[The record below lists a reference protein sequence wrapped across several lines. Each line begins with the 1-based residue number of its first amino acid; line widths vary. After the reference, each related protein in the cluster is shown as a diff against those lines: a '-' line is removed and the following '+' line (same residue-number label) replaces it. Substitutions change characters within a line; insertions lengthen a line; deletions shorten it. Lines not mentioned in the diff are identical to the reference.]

1 LEQTIKCLNAQKDNL
16 YELKYEDLR
25 KCNCER
31 CNPVADAKELDMLRA
46 EKAEQVAQ
54 EAALNRGEEIA
65 KHIIEKVNDTNEAI
79 EEKVNEV
86 VAKKLEENGI
96 DLNKKYTRD
105 IIQKMEYAVPVYKNV
120 YSNTRYGRDQLSPE
134 MKQFIH
140 FMRTGEKV
148 NKAMVEGTPSA
159 GGYLVP
165 EEFEAEVIRK
175 LANDVAV
182 RRAGARIFT
191 MSSNRLEVPTE
202 TARNSGGWV
211 AEGAAYTQQ
220 DTALGQ
226 VALTPY
232 KYTRLIQ
239 TSEELLEDSAI
250 DLANY
255 FATVFAEDFAEA
267 EDTAFL
273 EGTGSG
279 QPTGILNDTDIV
291 TNDPTDTSFGDE
303 DAGFTPDDVIAH
315 LYSLRAPYRRNATWI
330 MNSASAQVLRTMKD
344 GNGQYIWTES
354 APGGIANGE
363 PARLLGRP
371 VIVTDNISN
380 DDTDGNRIILGDF
393 RYYLIGQRRG
403 LTIMR
408 SDDYAFN
415 TGHVTFRASLRVD
428 GKVSQAEAFKVLI
441 NAPGDSEV

>member
-1 LEQTIKCLNAQKDNL
+1 MNQIKCLNASVENL
-16 YELKYEDLR
+16 NELKYEDLR
-25 KCNCER
+25 KCDCDR
-31 CNPVADAKELDMLRA
+31 CNPVADAKELDILRA
-46 EKAEQVAQ
+46 KEAERVAQ
-54 EAALNRGEEIA
+54 EAAIEKGEEIA
-65 KHIIEKVNDTNEAI
+65 KHIIEKVNTTNEAI
-79 EEKVNEV
+79 EEKVSEIV
-86 VAKKLEENGI
+86 SKKLEENGI

-175 LANDVAV
+175 LTNDVAV
-182 RRAGARIFT
+182 RRAGARVFT

-211 AEGAAYTQQ
+211 AEGSAYTQQ

-239 TSEELLEDSAI
+239 TSEELLEDSAVN
-250 DLANY
+250 LADY
-255 FATVFAEDFAEA
+255 FATVFAEDFSEA
-267 EDTAFL
+267 EDKAFL

-279 QPTGILNDTDIV
+279 QPTGILTDTNIT
-291 TNDPTDTSFGDE
+291 TNDPTGTTFGD
-303 DAGFTPDDVIAH
+303 ANATFSPDDVIAH
-315 LYSLRAPYRRNATWI
+315 FYSLRAPYRRNAVWI
-330 MNSASAQVLRTMKD
+330 VNSTSAQTLRTMKD
-344 GNGQYIWTES
+344 GNGQYIWTDS

-363 PARLLGRP
+363 PAQLLGRP
-371 VIVTDNISN
+371 VIVTDNIS
-380 DDTDGNRIILGDF
+380 DDATNGNRIILGDF

-428 GKVSQAEAFKVLI
+428 GKVAQAEAFKILI
-441 NAPGDSEV
+441 KAPA